1 MAGWKPEIK
10 AGMPE
15 KAGEEHDGSRI
26 GGVFT
31 NCIRGNIANRG
42 FPNVFNVKQ

>member
-1 MAGWKPEIK
+1 MSTKKCTRNATMAGWKPEIK

-26 GGVFT
+26 GVVFT
-31 NCIRGNIANRG
+31 N
-42 FPNVFNVKQ
+42 